1 MESTPFSLDPK
12 SFSIDPRSSA
22 LVLIDLQRGIVA
34 RDTKPHTAAQV
45 VERAAS
51 LTKRFREAGALVVLV
66 HVAFAPDLSDRLN
79 PPADSPAPVTPIP
92 KDWSEIVPELGS
104 DPNDVVITKRNWGA
118 FYGTALDLQLRR
130 RHIRTIVVGGIATNM
145 GVESTARDA
154 YERGY
159 EQVFVEDACASF
171 SEEMHA
177 FTFKNIFPRIGRVRS
192 AEDVWRALDARA
204 TNV

>member
-1 MESTPFSLDPK
+1 MASTPFSLEAK
-12 SFSIDPRSSA
+12 STA

-34 RDTKPHTAAQV
+34 RDTKPYTSAQV
-45 VERAAS
+45 IERAS
-51 LTKRFREAGALVVLV
+51 RLTKRFREAGSLVVLV
-66 HVAFAPDLSDRLN
+66 HVAFAPDSADRLN
-79 PPADSPAPVTPIP
+79 PPADSPTPVPALP
-92 KDWSEIVPELGS
+92 PDWSEIVPDLGS
-104 DPNDVVITKRNWGA
+104 DPRDIIITKRNWGA

-130 RHIRTIVVGGIATNM
+130 RHIRTIVLGGIATNM

-159 EQVFVEDACASF
+159 EQVFVEDACSTM

-192 AEDVWRALDARA
+192 TEEVLSALG
-204 TNV
+204 

>member
-1 MESTPFSLDPK
+1 MASPPFSLDPK
-12 SFSIDPRSSA
+12 TTA

-34 RDTKPHTAAQV
+34 RDTKPYTSAQV
-45 VERAAS
+45 VEKAAR
-51 LTKRFREAGALVVLV
+51 LAKRFREAGALIVLV
-66 HVAFAPDLSDRLN
+66 NVQFAPDFADRLN
-79 PPADSPAPVTPIP
+79 PPADSPTPATPVPP
-92 KDWSEIVPELGS
+92 EWSELVPELGR
-104 DPNDVVITKRNWGA
+104 DPRDVIITKRNWGA

-130 RHIRTIVVGGIATNM
+130 RHIGTLVLGGIATNM

-159 EQVFVEDACASF
+159 EQVFVEDATASF

-192 AEDVWRALDARA
+192 AEEVLAALG
-204 TNV
+204 